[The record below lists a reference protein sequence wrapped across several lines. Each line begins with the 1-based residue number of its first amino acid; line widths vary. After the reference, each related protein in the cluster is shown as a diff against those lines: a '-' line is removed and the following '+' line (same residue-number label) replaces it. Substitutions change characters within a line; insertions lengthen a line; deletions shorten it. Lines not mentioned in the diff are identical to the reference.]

1 MIEKHLRS
9 IQILILAVGLSIGG
23 YFAAC
28 AHTTPGQ
35 FKDAI
40 VTCTLE
46 NSQNPQASAAVTNC
60 LIGAVSGNYAAC
72 LSGLVTAGY
81 WTVEEIAC
89 VVRRLATESAQR
101 INAGQA
107 TDADRTVLD
116 NANQW
121 LKDNQI
127 RFR

>member
-1 MIEKHLRS
+1 MKRIVQYLS
-9 IQILILAVGLSIGG
+9 AIIIGLAIGTV
-23 YFAAC
+23 AANC
-28 AHTTPGQ
+28 AHMTPTE
-35 FKDAI
+35 FKDAL
-40 VTCTLE
+40 VTCTQE
-46 NSQNPQASAAVTNC
+46 NTNNAQALAAVGNC
-60 LIGAVSGNYAAC
+60 LTGALAGNYAAC
-72 LSGLVTAGY
+72 LSGLVTELK
-81 WTVEEIAC
+81 WTIDEVAC
-89 VVRRLATESAQR
+89 MVRKLATESAQR